1 MNKTYTFLAL
11 AGALALVA
19 LVLGMPRLVSPTP
32 PPQPH
37 IATPVVPPTPPT
49 PPLPLAPPA
58 STSQGSL
65 TMTSR
70 LSHPYISPGSSDV
83 FVTVDVTGV
92 QVPGAQRSAVNLA
105 LVIDR
110 SGSMNGYK
118 LAQAKQAARQ
128 LVGLLHDE
136 DRLAIV
142 HYGSDVKSLPSMPA
156 TSANRARMLQY
167 IDGIWDEGGTN
178 IGAGLMTGQHQVQ
191 VARSQ
196 YQVNRIILISD
207 GQPTEGVTDEEG
219 LKRVVKNIRA
229 EGVTV
234 SSMGVGSDFNED
246 LMQAFAEYGAGAYG
260 FLEDAGKLA
269 SLFQK
274 DLQQATTQVARNVEL
289 SFELPEGVLLGEV
302 LGYQAHQAG
311 RSVRVAMP
319 DFAAGQNERVVARVK
334 VNGSTVGQAVDI
346 TGVKLTYTDLLK
358 NGTVESTA
366 SLSAMVTDHR
376 EEVLARQ
383 DKEATVY
390 ATRARSAANLQK
402 AAEAFKQ
409 GKRDEARQYIQQN
422 QAMFDDAASVAGAP
436 AVAADKA
443 EQQAA
448 YDEYEQ
454 AQSPDA
460 VNNAVKKSKVKALK
474 DFGRIGSTY

>member
-1 MNKTYTFLAL
+1 MNKTSTFLAL

-19 LVLGMPRLVSPTP
+19 LVLGMPRVVSPPP

-37 IATPVVPPTPPT
+37 IATPVAPTPPPPT
-49 PPLPLAPPA
+49 PPLPPA
-58 STSQGSL
+58 NTSQGSL

-70 LSHPYISPGSSDV
+70 LSHPYIVPGSTDV
-83 FVTVDVTGV
+83 FVTVDVTGAE
-92 QVPGAQRSAVNLA
+92 VPGAQRSPVNMA

-118 LAQAKQAARQ
+118 LQQAKEAARQ
-128 LVGLLHDE
+128 LVQMLRDE

-142 HYGSDVKSLPSMPA
+142 HYGSDVKSLPSMAA
-156 TSANRARMLQY
+156 TPSNRERMLQY

-178 IGAGLMTGQHQVQ
+178 IGAGLTTGQHQVNT
-191 VARSQ
+191 ARSQ

-207 GQPTEGVTDEEG
+207 GQPTEGVTDEES

-234 SSMGVGSDFNED
+234 SSIGVGTDFNED
-246 LMQAFAEYGAGAYG
+246 LMQSFAEYGSGSYG
-260 FLEDAGKLA
+260 YLKETAQLA

-289 SFELPEGVLLGEV
+289 SFELPEGITLGEV

-311 RSVRVAMP
+311 RTVRVAMP
-319 DFAAGQNERVVARVK
+319 DFSASQTERVVARVT
-334 VNGSTVGQAVDI
+334 VTGSAVGQAVDV
-346 TGVKLTYTDLLK
+346 TGLKLAYLDLLK

-366 SLSAMVTDHR
+366 SLSAMVTDRR
-376 EEVLARQ
+376 EEVAAKQ

-390 ATRARSAANLQK
+390 AARARGAANLQK
-402 AAEAFKQ
+402 AAEALKV
-409 GKRDEARQYIQQN
+409 GRRDEARQLIQQN
-422 QAMFDDAASVAGAP
+422 QAMFDDVASVAGAP

-443 EQQAA
+443 AQQAA

-454 AQSPDA
+454 AQSEEA
-460 VNNAVKKSKVKALK
+460 VNTAVKKSKVQALK
-474 DFGRIGSTY
+474 DFGRLGSTY

>member
-1 MNKTYTFLAL
+1 MNKTTTFLGL

-19 LVLGMPRLVSPTP
+19 LVLGMPHVVSPPP

-37 IATPVVPPTPPT
+37 IATPVAPTPP
-49 PPLPLAPPA
+49 PPPTPPA

-70 LSHPYISPGSSDV
+70 LSHPYIVPGSTDV
-83 FVTVDVTGV
+83 FVTVDVTGAE
-92 QVPGAQRSAVNLA
+92 VPGSKRSPVNLA

-128 LVGLLHDE
+128 LVGMLTED

-142 HYGSDVKSLPSMPA
+142 HYGSDVKSLPSMQA
-156 TSANRARMLQY
+156 TASNRQRMLQY

-178 IGAGLMTGQHQVQ
+178 IGAGLTTGQHQVNT
-191 VARSQ
+191 ARSQ

-207 GQPTEGVTDEEG
+207 GQPTEGVTDDEG
-219 LKRVVKNIRA
+219 LKQVVKNIRA

-234 SSMGVGSDFNED
+234 SSIGVGTDFNED

-269 SLFQK
+269 TLFQK

-289 SFELPEGVLLGEV
+289 SFTLPEGVTLGEV
-302 LGYQAHQAG
+302 LGYRAHQAG
-311 RSVRVAMP
+311 RTVRVPMP
-319 DFAAGQNERVVARVK
+319 DFSAGQTERVVARVT
-334 VNGSTVGQAVDI
+334 VTGSAVGQAVDV

-358 NGTVESTA
+358 DGTVESGA
-366 SLSAMVTDHR
+366 ALSAMVTDRR
-376 EEVLARQ
+376 EEVAAKQ

-390 ATRARSAANLQK
+390 AARARGAANLQK
-402 AAEAFKQ
+402 AAEALKV
-409 GKRDEARQYIQQN
+409 GRRDEARQLIQQN
-422 QAMFDDAASVAGAP
+422 QEMFDDVAAVAGAP

-443 EQQAA
+443 AQQAA
-448 YDEYEQ
+448 YDEYES
-454 AQSPDA
+454 AQSEEA
-460 VNNAVKKSKVKALK
+460 VNTAVKKSKVQALK
-474 DFGRIGSTY
+474 DFGRMGSTY